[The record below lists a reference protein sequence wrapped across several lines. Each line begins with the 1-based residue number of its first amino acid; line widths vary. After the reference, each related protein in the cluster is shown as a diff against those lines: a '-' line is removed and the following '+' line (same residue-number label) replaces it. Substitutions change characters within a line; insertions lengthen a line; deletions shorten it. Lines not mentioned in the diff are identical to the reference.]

1 MEKLL
6 FIINPIAG
14 AGRAKSL
21 TSLIEEKMI
30 EHNREYEIIKTTEPK
45 DATWIVEASTNNIII
60 AVGGDGTVNEVA
72 KGILKRGW
80 GVLGIIP
87 GGTGNDMCKSLGL
100 TLDPIHAIETVLKG
114 NIKDMDIGLA
124 NGKYF
129 LNIASVGFDAEVVR
143 NTDKIK
149 TKIKGKTAYILSVL
163 ITLMQYR
170 VKETYLEIDN
180 KTINRKMLLLA
191 VGNGQYY
198 GGGMRIL
205 PQAKIDDGYLHLCLV
220 KDISNLKSLFLFPSI
235 FKGNHIK
242 HTKYVEVYKAKEINV
257 RSPGKFYLNVDG
269 DLILT
274 ENEVEFRI
282 SDKKLQVISA

>member
-1 MEKLL
+1 
-6 FIINPIAG
+6 
-14 AGRAKSL
+14 
-21 TSLIEEKMI
+21 
-30 EHNREYEIIKTTEPK
+30 
-45 DATWIVEASTNNIII
+45 
-60 AVGGDGTVNEVA
+60 
-72 KGILKRGW
+72 
-80 GVLGIIP
+80 
-87 GGTGNDMCKSLGL
+87 
-100 TLDPIHAIETVLKG
+100 
-114 NIKDMDIGLA
+114 MDIGLA

-129 LNIASVGFDAEVVR
+129 LNIASVSFDAEVVR

-170 VKETYLEIDN
+170 IKKTYLEIDN

-282 SDKKLQVISA
+282 SDKKLQVIST